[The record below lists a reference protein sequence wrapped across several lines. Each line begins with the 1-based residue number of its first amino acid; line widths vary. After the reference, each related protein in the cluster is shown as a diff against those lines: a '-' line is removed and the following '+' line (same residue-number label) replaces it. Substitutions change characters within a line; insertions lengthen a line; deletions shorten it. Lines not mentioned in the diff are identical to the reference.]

1 MNFGFSNLLGSP
13 YRGGGNAVFHQD
25 VLYVGVGNRVAKIT
39 LDTTVTSVLRF
50 ETQSDV
56 ARLAIRPDGHVLA
69 VVDKLGRLTLVNTRQ
84 QCVLHRMSF
93 RGAANA
99 MQYSPCGRYLAVGCG
114 KLLQIW
120 DCDVKAKK
128 TFAPLR
134 LHVTHGS
141 CHDDITSV
149 CWHSGGKWLAV
160 GSKDLAC
167 HVFSRDKIKDFKG
180 TVLTGHRDRLIM
192 AQFLHNAGT
201 LYTLSTDGKL
211 LLWKYKPNQEEEEGM
226 DLDSK
231 EEQEDKLD
239 FSKGSWILANKH
251 FVERQGAKITS
262 CSLHP
267 VSQTLVVGF
276 KDGRF
281 ELIQLPD
288 FTSLQSMSVSRDALS
303 TCAFN
308 ASSDLIAMGC
318 AKLGQLLVWNWQSES
333 YVFKQQGHFYDV
345 LSIDFSKDG
354 SQIVTG
360 SADGKVKIWNVRTG
374 LCFVTFTEHR
384 MPVTAVRF
392 IPSNH
397 AVASASMDGTVRAF
411 DLIRYRNFRTFQGS
425 EPTQFSCLAID
436 PSGEILAA
444 GSKDTFQIHLWSLKT
459 GQLLDVFSGHEG
471 PISGITFDG
480 NGTTL
485 ATSSW
490 DKTVQLWDTFTGK
503 GRKESLSHYHD
514 VLCLAYRPDG
524 KQMCAGTLDGQLSFW
539 ETTNYTIEGTIDGRL
554 DITGGRLSTD
564 RRTLAN
570 SSSGKCFTTICY
582 SADGET
588 LYAAGSSK
596 YVCIYET
603 TEFVLLSRIQLSQ
616 NISLDGIQEKLNSKF
631 MTEAGPLDPL
641 HENEKQAVEDG
652 KGNIGLLTPGG
663 EVLPGTNADGRL
675 AVKGN
680 CICLSPAGDTWAAAS
695 TEGVLIYTRDESLLF
710 DPFDLDED
718 VTPAAVSVA
727 LGKKEY
733 AKALL
738 MSIHLKDVKIFNNVI
753 ENIPIKDIDLVTSKI
768 PPARLHWMM
777 QSLSECMSKSA
788 HFEFYVTWCESVL
801 LTHGAY
807 LKHSGSTLIS
817 ALRGIH
823 KAITQTQTDITT
835 TVEDNLYKLDY
846 IQAVYKIPKKADHM

>member
-13 YRGGGNAVFHQD
+13 YRGGNACFHKD
-25 VLYVGVGNRVAKIT
+25 VLYVSVGNRVAKVQ
-39 LDTTVTSVLRF
+39 LDTTVTSVLKF
-50 ETQSDV
+50 ETQCDIDHI
-56 ARLAIRPDGHVLA
+56 ALRPDGA
-69 VVDKLGRLTLVNTRQ
+69 VMAIVDKLGRLMLVNTLQ
-84 QCVLHRMSF
+84 QVVLHRMALKS
-93 RGAANA
+93 AAHA
-99 MQYSPCGRYLAVGCG
+99 MKYSPDGRYLAIGVG

-120 DCDVKAKK
+120 DCDVELKK
-128 TFAPLR
+128 TFAPLK

-141 CHDDITSV
+141 CHDAITSI
-149 CWHSGGKWLAV
+149 CWHSSGKWLAV
-160 GSKDLAC
+160 GSRDLAC
-167 HVFSRDKIKDFKG
+167 HIFSRDKIEGFKG
-180 TVLTGHRDRLIM
+180 TVLTGHRDKPVM
-192 AQFLHNAGT
+192 AQFVHDSGD

-211 LLWKYKPNQEEEEGM
+211 LEWTYKPHDHN
-226 DLDSK
+226 DSSSD
-231 EEQEDKLD
+231 EDKLD
-239 FSKGSWILANKH
+239 FSRGSWVLKNKH
-251 FVERQGAKITS
+251 FIERQGSKITS
-262 CSLHP
+262 CNLHS
-267 VSQTLVVGF
+267 VSKTLVVGF

-281 ELIQLPD
+281 EVFQVKPD
-288 FTSLQSMSVSRDALS
+288 FASIQSMSVSRDALTTS
-303 TCAFN
+303 VFN
-308 ASSDLIAMGC
+308 ASSDLIAIGC
-318 AKLGQLLVWNWQSES
+318 AKLGQLLVWNWQNES

-374 LCFVTFTEHR
+374 LCFVTFTEHK

-411 DLIRYRNFRTFQGS
+411 DLIRYRNFRTFQGA
-425 EPTQFSCLAID
+425 EPTQFSCLTID

-444 GSKDTFQIHLWSLKT
+444 GSKDTFQIHVWSLKT
-459 GQLLDVFSGHEG
+459 GSLLDVFSGHEG

-503 GRKESLSHYHD
+503 GRKESLTHYHD

-539 ETTNYTIEGTIDGRL
+539 ETTNYSIEGTIDGRL

-564 RRTLAN
+564 RRSLAN
-570 SSSGKCFTTICY
+570 TSSGKCFTTICY
-582 SADGET
+582 SADGDT

-596 YVCIYET
+596 FVCVYET
-603 TEFVLLSRIQLSQ
+603 SEFVLLSRIQLSQ
-616 NISLDGIQEKLNSKF
+616 NISLDGVQEKLNSKY
-631 MTEAGPLDPL
+631 MTEAGSIDPL
-641 HENEKQAVEDG
+641 VEAHAVEDG

-663 EVLPGTNADGRL
+663 EVLPGTGADSRPV
-675 AVKGN
+675 VKGN

-695 TEGVLIYTRDESLLF
+695 TEGVLIYTKDESLLF

-718 VTPAAVSVA
+718 VTPAAVKVA
-727 LGKKEY
+727 LAKKEY

-738 MSIHLKDVKIFNNVI
+738 MSIHLKDVEMFHNVI
-753 ENIPIKDIDLVTSKI
+753 ETIPVKDIDLVTSKI
-768 PPARLHWMM
+768 PPARLQWMM
-777 QSLSECMSKSA
+777 QSISECMSKSA
-788 HFEFYVTWCESVL
+788 HFEFYLTWCESIL
-801 LTHGAY
+801 LNHGPY
-807 LKHSGSTLIS
+807 LKHSGTTLTS

-823 KAITQTQTDITT
+823 KAIGQTQTDLTQ
-835 TVEDNLYKLDY
+835 TVEDNIFKLDY
-846 IQAVYKIPKKADHM
+846 IGSVCKIPKN